1 MADQWSL
8 ATIPEL
14 DDRQFIQ
21 WRELLERRVG
31 MQLTEQR
38 RSLLRTSLNIRM
50 REIGCSDYQEYF
62 ELVVNGGKGLHEWSI
77 LVDRLTVQ
85 ETRFFRDPASIDLV
99 SKYIADH
106 QSSKD
111 QLNIWSVGCATGEEP
126 YSLAIAA
133 SHILED
139 PSQYSITASDISQH
153 ALTTAREG
161 FYSGRKIE
169 AIPERYRKS
178 SLSRNGDTYQM
189 LKPIRDRIC
198 FVKQNV
204 LDLDRFPFSDFDI
217 IYCQNLLIYF
227 RRWRRKEIISQM
239 AKRLSAGGMIVLGS
253 GEVTDWF
260 PDGLIRVQN
269 EHTLAFLKPLT
280 SRAK

>member
-1 MADQWSL
+1 MAEQWSME
-8 ATIPEL
+8 TITEL
-14 DDRQFIQ
+14 DDRQFSQ

-38 RSLLRTSLNIRM
+38 RSLLRTSLSIRM

-62 ELVVNGGKGLHEWSI
+62 DLVVNGGQGIYEWSI

-85 ETRFFRDPASIDLV
+85 ETRFFRDPSSIELV
-99 SKYIADH
+99 SNYIARH
-106 QSSKD
+106 QRNKD

-126 YSLAIAA
+126 YSLAIMAA
-133 SHILED
+133 HILEG
-139 PSQYSITASDISQH
+139 STQYSVTASDISQH

-161 FYSGRKIE
+161 FYNGRKIE
-169 AIPERYRKS
+169 AIPEKYRKS
-178 SLSRNGDTYQM
+178 SLSRNGDTYQV
-189 LKPIRDRIC
+189 LQPIRDRIC

-239 AKRLSAGGMIVLGS
+239 AKRLSVGGMIILGS
-253 GEVTDWF
+253 GEVTDWV
-260 PDGLIRVQN
+260 PDGLVRVEN
-269 EHTLAFLKPLT
+269 EQTLAFLKPLT

>member
-1 MADQWSL
+1 MAEQWSL

-14 DDRQFIQ
+14 DDRQFFQ

-38 RSLLRTSLNIRM
+38 RSLLRTSLSIRM
-50 REIGCSDYQEYF
+50 REIGCNDYQEYYD
-62 ELVVNGGKGLHEWSI
+62 LVVNGGKGIHEWSI

-85 ETRFFRDPASIDLV
+85 ETRFFRDQSSIDLV
-99 SKYIADH
+99 SSYFTDN

-126 YSLAIAA
+126 YSLAIIAA
-133 SHILED
+133 HLLDDST
-139 PSQYSITASDISQH
+139 QYSVTASDISLH
-153 ALTTAREG
+153 ALNSAREG

-169 AIPERYRKS
+169 AIPEIYRKS
-178 SLSRNGDTYQM
+178 SLSRNGDTYQI

-204 LDLDRFPFSDFDI
+204 LDLDRFPFTDFDV
-217 IYCQNLLIYF
+217 IYCQNLLKQVVYVLSFLNIHYF
-227 RRWRRKEIISQM
+227 
-239 AKRLSAGGMIVLGS
+239 
-253 GEVTDWF
+253 F
-260 PDGLIRVQN
+260 PQ
-269 EHTLAFLKPLT
+269 LA
-280 SRAK
+280 